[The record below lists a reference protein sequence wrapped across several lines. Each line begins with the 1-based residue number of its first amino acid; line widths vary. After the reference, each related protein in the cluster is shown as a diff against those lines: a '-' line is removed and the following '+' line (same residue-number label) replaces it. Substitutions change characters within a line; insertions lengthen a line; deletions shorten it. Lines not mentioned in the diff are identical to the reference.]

1 MVDEVLDPGDMMYT
15 VTGAYGHGEKVEP
28 NEIGRRGYLRATSPS
43 APTPRPGYCASW
55 LAEVLG
61 IDSPGDAYQWP
72 RNLLARGWKMR
83 EGYVAPYDIICYHNR
98 KGSTYRGYSKKSK
111 RYFGHVGIAVPTAS
125 GELMLLSNMNGEI
138 CYKPLGKGWVA
149 MYKP

>member
-15 VTGAYGHGEKVEP
+15 VTGGYRHGEKVEP
-28 NEIGRRGYLRATSPS
+28 NEIGYRAYLRATSKNP
-43 APTPRPGYCASW
+43 PNFGPGFCARS
-55 LAEVLG
+55 LAAAMG

-72 RNLLARGWKMR
+72 RNLRKRGWRMR

-98 KGSTYRGYSKKSK
+98 EGSTYRGYSKKSK
-111 RYFGHVGIAVPTAS
+111 RYYGHVGIAVPDGA
-125 GELMLLSNMNGEI
+125 GGLRLFSNINGQWR
-138 CYKPLGKGWVA
+138 YTSLGKGWVA